1 MIKVKTF
8 TVNMFGVNT
17 YVLWNPNTL
26 EAAIIDPGMIRD
38 DEKSQIDRF
47 ITDNGLLLKNLINTH
62 MHVDHIFGDLY
73 IKNKYNI
80 PVQGSQFDSFLGER
94 AATQCRMFGLPDDMV
109 GVEIDE
115 ELTDGQVKTV
125 CGEEMKIMLVPG
137 HSPGS
142 LALFFSKS
150 GIVFTGDVLFRDSI
164 GRTDLV
170 GGNHNALMDSIK
182 KKLFALPDTTVVY
195 PGHGEITT
203 IGYEKNNNPYV
214 I

>member
-17 YVLWNPNTL
+17 YVVWNPQSL
-26 EAAIIDPGMIRD
+26 EAAIIDPGMIHD
-38 DEKSQIDRF
+38 DEKAHIDHF
-47 ITDNGLLLKNLINTH
+47 IMDNGLLVKNLINTH

-80 PVQGSQFDSFLGER
+80 PIQGSQLDSFLGER

-115 ELTDGQVKTV
+115 ELTDGQIKTV
-125 CGEEMKIMLVPG
+125 CGEEMQVMLVPG

-142 LALFFSKS
+142 IALYFPES

-170 GGNHNALMDSIK
+170 AGNHHTLMESIK
-182 KKLFALPDTTVVY
+182 RKLFALPDSTVVY

-203 IGYEKNNNPYV
+203 IGYEKENNPY
-214 I
+214 ID